1 MENPFK
7 IKAYGVGELASLY
20 FPDIEKRSASN
31 QFRKWIV
38 KSKTLKSKLTN
49 ADWKEGQKLLT
60 PKQVGI
66 LIEFLGEP

>member
-7 IKAYGVGELASLY
+7 IKAYGVGQLASFY

-38 KSKTLKSKLTN
+38 KSDSLKLKLTN

-66 LIEFLGEP
+66 LVEFLGEP